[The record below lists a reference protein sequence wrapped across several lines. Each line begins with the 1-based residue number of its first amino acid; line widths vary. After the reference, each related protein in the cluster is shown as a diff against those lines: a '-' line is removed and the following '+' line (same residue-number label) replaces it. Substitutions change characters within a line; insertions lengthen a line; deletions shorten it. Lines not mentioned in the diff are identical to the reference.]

1 MTDKITVSL
10 AQLLEVMKT
19 DYNTDINQY
28 LDEFKKNTG
37 MTIDILPLTAY
48 VTKNAEDSED
58 EDDEAK
64 MIEKWVTENK
74 LDYKVIKAPKN
85 IIDFKDVITRYEN
98 NTLTT
103 RGIGM
108 LKKFNVKI
116 KNLNVIETKTSLSKA
131 GLKFTTRKVKVPV
144 KQKIPFGLWFDM
156 ADSDYYILLGCID
169 ESLHDEYFREY
180 VRAHGIEDLK
190 GTVKYG
196 DESYIYKWLTK
207 KTIVEERDFSKTH
220 PEIKVAHQ
228 IKTANLQEALE
239 YVRTHKIKLSDIVL
253 VTDSYNHETMYNK
266 LVQTL
271 CKDEG
276 KSEGKAE
283 IATAISSVI
292 DA

>member
-1 MTDKITVSL
+1 
-10 AQLLEVMKT
+10 
-19 DYNTDINQY
+19 
-28 LDEFKKNTG
+28 LDQFKKNTG

-48 VTKNAEDSED
+48 VTKNAEDIED
-58 EDDEAK
+58 EDNEAK
-64 MIEKWVTENK
+64 MVEKWVSENK
-74 LDYKVIKAPKN
+74 LDYKVVKAPKN

-116 KNLNVIETKTSLSKA
+116 KNLILAKTEIVRSRV
-131 GLKFTTRKVKVPV
+131 GLKFTTRNVKVPV
-144 KQKIPFGLWFDM
+144 KQKISYGLWFDM
-156 ADSDYYILLGCID
+156 VNSDYYILLGCID
-169 ESLHDEYFREY
+169 ESLYDEYFREY

-207 KTIVEERDFSKTH
+207 KTIVEERDFSQTH

-228 IKTANLQEALE
+228 IKTANLQEALN

-276 KSEGKAE
+276 KAE
-283 IATAISSVI
+283 IAAVISSVI